1 MRDMA
6 ETRRSLR
13 GVHNFLP
20 TPFLPDCRPDLDG
33 MRDNVAYHARTGPE
47 DMTVTVCG
55 GFGEGLALDAEEHRD
70 VVAAAVDGGAGR
82 VPIAVVALGGYG
94 MQRKMAR
101 NAQETGAD
109 SVRVRFPTFGDTSA
123 EGAYTYLR
131 GLAESVDIAVVVF
144 VVGDCDFWPGVL
156 ERLAAVPN
164 VVGFSPPGDAALSDR
179 VGRAVQ
185 ERVPGRFVWINENEQ
200 AAMKSFPQGCVGY
213 TTAVASIVP
222 GASRAF
228 WQAGVAGDTERM
240 AEVYEQLIEP
250 IISLRGLG
258 PGCEIGGIKAALEL
272 LGRAGGPTR
281 PPVTQVSGP
290 DRERIAQ
297 ILRGHPEARH
307 LVQAQPPS

>member
-6 ETRRSLR
+6 ATRRSLR

-70 VVAAAVDGGAGR
+70 VVAAAVDGAAGQ
-82 VPIAVVALGGYG
+82 VGIAAVALGGYG
-94 MQRKMAR
+94 MQRKMAQ
-101 NAQETGAD
+101 NAQETGAG
-109 SVRVRFPTFGDTSA
+109 SVRVRFPTFGTASA

-144 VVGDCDFWPGVL
+144 VMGEHDFWPGVL
-156 ERLAAVPN
+156 ERLAEVPN
-164 VVGFSPPGDAALSDR
+164 VVGFSPPGGPELADR
-179 VGRAVQ
+179 VGRTVQ
-185 ERVPGRFVWINENEQ
+185 SMVPGRFVWINENEES
-200 AAMKSFPQGCVGY
+200 AIRSFPHGCEGY

-222 GASRAF
+222 RASREF
-228 WQAGVAGDTERM
+228 WRSGMSGDTEGM
-240 AEVYEQLIEP
+240 IEVYEGLIKP
-250 IISLRGLG
+250 IIAIRQLG
-258 PGCEIGGIKAALEL
+258 PGCEIGGIKAALEH

-281 PPVTQVSGP
+281 PPATQVSGP
-290 DRERIAQ
+290 DRERIAE
-297 ILRGHPEARH
+297 ILLRHPEVQH
-307 LVQAQPPS
+307 LVRRRA